1 MANYDIALSA
11 ANHDLLV
18 VDGDL
23 KLIDDTERIAQQIK
37 ITLKFMLGEWFLD
50 TSKGV
55 PYLEYVLVKNPNM
68 NHIRAIFREK
78 ILDVP
83 GVAGINKLELT
94 HDRKTRALSVS
105 FEAETTAGLLTRREV
120 LEYGT
125 V

>member
-11 ANHDLLV
+11 ASHDLLL

-23 KLIDDTERIAQQIK
+23 KLIDNAERIAQQIK

-55 PYLEYVLVKNPNM
+55 PYLEYVLIKNPNM

-83 GVAGINKLELT
+83 DVIKLNSLDLT
-94 HDRKTRALSVS
+94 LDRKSRALTVS
-105 FEAETTAGLLTRREV
+105 FEAETSAGLLTRREL
-120 LEYGT
+120 LEYGAI
-125 V
+125 